1 MSLQPRLCLR
11 NGEVAEEF
19 SVGHGNLCAQRTE
32 HIVHQV
38 VDAVRYLDGRDLL
51 LHGAQLL
58 QRDRRMDCAER
69 AAELVFQDRQPVR
82 LFRDVFR
89 DDL

>member
-1 MSLQPRLCLR
+1 MSLQPSLCLC

-19 SVGHGNLCAQRTE
+19 TVGHGNLCAQRTE

-38 VDAVRYLDGRDLL
+38 VDAVRNLNGCDFL

-58 QRDRRMDCAER
+58 QRDRRMDSAER
-69 AAELVFQDRQPVR
+69 AAELVFQDRQPVC
-82 LFRDVFR
+82 LFRDVLR
-89 DDL
+89 NDL

>member
-19 SVGHGNLCAQRTE
+19 SVGHGNLCTQRAE
-32 HIVHQV
+32 YVVHQV
-38 VDAVRYLDGRDLL
+38 VDAVRNFDGCDFL
-51 LHGAQLL
+51 LHGAQFL

-69 AAELVFQDRQPVR
+69 AAELVFQDRQPV
-82 LFRDVFR
+82 
-89 DDL
+89 

>member
-11 NGEVAEEF
+11 NREVAEEF
-19 SVGHGNLCAQRTE
+19 TVGHGNLCTQRTE

-38 VDAVRYLDGRDLL
+38 MDAVRYLDGRDLL

-69 AAELVFQDRQPVR
+69 ATELVFQDRKSM
-82 LFRDVFR
+82 
-89 DDL
+89 